1 MHERLD
7 DTEPPG
13 NDIDELRAIIV
24 GPERQQIDALQ
35 EHVEDLQD
43 RIDDLTRRA
52 QDVGEVIP
60 QALQRH
66 AHDPAM
72 AKALGPSLE
81 RAMTASVQRNPKP
94 LADALFPIMGPAIRK
109 AVSASIAAMLESLN
123 KTLEHAFSRQSIQW
137 RLEAWR
143 TGKTFAEV
151 VLLKTLLFR
160 VEQVLL
166 IDRKTGL
173 LLQHA
178 HSGAKGTPDADMVS
192 GMLTAI
198 RDFAQDSFRVSGE
211 DSLESLKVGD
221 LAVWIEAGP
230 HAILAAVVRGS
241 APREFHHVLQ
251 GAVEQIH
258 LEFGEALEN
267 FSGDASTLNGALP
280 ILEECLRA
288 EYRQDQR
295 SSRKESAWLV
305 VAVLVVALLAWAGFS
320 IRRSQREARYVN
332 ALRAEPGI
340 TVVSTSREGGKFVVS
355 GLRDPLAR
363 DPQILVAGTGL
374 DANDVAGRWSPYYSL
389 DPAFVVARSIAD
401 VTKRIERRTVLFEKA
416 APTMALEQSGSLQQL
431 VDDVK
436 ELDAL
441 AEGSAQ
447 RFRLTLRGHADTD
460 GLPESNQP
468 LSRARALAVHAA
480 LAQVVSQR
488 IELVVIGSGSRQ
500 PAVLSQNE
508 QDKQRNRRV
517 TIQVERLGG

>member
-1 MHERLD
+1 
-7 DTEPPG
+7 
-13 NDIDELRAIIV
+13 
-24 GPERQQIDALQ
+24 
-35 EHVEDLQD
+35 
-43 RIDDLTRRA
+43 
-52 QDVGEVIP
+52 
-60 QALQRH
+60 
-66 AHDPAM
+66 
-72 AKALGPSLE
+72 
-81 RAMTASVQRNPKP
+81 
-94 LADALFPIMGPAIRK
+94 
-109 AVSASIAAMLESLN
+109 
-123 KTLEHAFSRQSIQW
+123 
-137 RLEAWR
+137 
-143 TGKTFAEV
+143 
-151 VLLKTLLFR
+151 
-160 VEQVLL
+160 
-166 IDRKTGL
+166 
-173 LLQHA
+173 
-178 HSGAKGTPDADMVS
+178 MVS

-211 DSLESLKVGD
+211 DSLEQLKVGD

-251 GAVEQIH
+251 SAVEQIH

-267 FSGDASTLNGALP
+267 FSGDASALNGALP

-305 VAVLVVALLAWAGFS
+305 VAVVVVALLAWAGFS

-363 DPQILVAGTGL
+363 DPQSLVAGIGL

-401 VTKRIERRTVLFEKA
+401 VTRRIERRTVLFEKA
-416 APTMALEQSGSLQQL
+416 APTIALEQSGSLQQL

-436 ELDAL
+436 ELDAM
-441 AEGSAQ
+441 AEGANQ
-447 RFRLTLRGHADTD
+447 RFRLILRGHADTD
-460 GLPESNQP
+460 GVPESNQP

-488 IELVVIGSGSRQ
+488 IELVVIGAGSRQ

-517 TIQVERLGG
+517 TIQVERLGS